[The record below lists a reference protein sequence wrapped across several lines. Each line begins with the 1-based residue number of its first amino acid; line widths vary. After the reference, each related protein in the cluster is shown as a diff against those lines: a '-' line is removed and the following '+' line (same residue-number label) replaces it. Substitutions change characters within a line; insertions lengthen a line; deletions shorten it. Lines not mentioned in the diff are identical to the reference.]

1 LPIYDPTTY
10 IESLGIYL
18 PPIEISSARRVAGI
32 RSGIRVPLERF
43 TGIKSIRNVQADEF
57 SFDLACRAIE
67 SSLRHSSFR
76 AEDIG
81 LLIACNISKYDRE
94 GFVFPIEPNTAT
106 CLRKALGFRNAF
118 AFDINNACAGMFTGI
133 LVADCILHM
142 TDIRAAMVVSGEF
155 ITHISDAAQRE
166 ISSFTDPLLACL
178 TLGDSGAAVVLAR
191 SGDKAIGFQSI
202 DLLTLGIYSSLSRG
216 SPAGEGDTGA
226 VMVTN
231 SKELLRVGSLE
242 AARHFVKSIHKQGW
256 SPDAIDHVIGHQVSV
271 GSLDSCARQ
280 INSQLNGTKLDRQKV
295 VNNLAHRGNTATT
308 THLVALNDRM
318 QNGNIGPGDRVAF
331 CMAAS
336 GLTVG
341 TALYVLDDL
350 PSRVRN
356 NGPPTPK
363 VAGYEKPAPMSGLVA
378 PKAVSIASVTTT
390 RSRPQVPLSTE
401 QIALEAAEAC
411 LAQAPCCK
419 QDIGML
425 LFIGVFKGGFLAE
438 PSYAAILAGSLF
450 SSSHSNAGD
459 PVALAFDL
467 QAGPN
472 GFLMGCEILRTM
484 FGRRQIR
491 AGLVIAAE
499 FDDNRLLD
507 GYPTLGLAEIA
518 SAAVIMEPGKS
529 GVQVSD
535 CQFFTF
541 DEYADSCRA
550 DLIACKTAHI
560 SLQVC
565 QDYLA
570 KLSICLRRAI
580 QMYLGRTGMKLAEF
594 DEFYFPQISSA
605 FLDAVALDLAIPR
618 ERVSD
623 VTVEGRDLYT
633 SSLPCILE
641 ASLLSGLAGSG
652 KVCLCVTAGP
662 GINIGC
668 AVLKG

>member
-1 LPIYDPTTY
+1 
-10 IESLGIYL
+10 
-18 PPIEISSARRVAGI
+18 
-32 RSGIRVPLERF
+32 
-43 TGIKSIRNVQADEF
+43 
-57 SFDLACRAIE
+57 
-67 SSLRHSSFR
+67 
-76 AEDIG
+76 
-81 LLIACNISKYDRE
+81 
-94 GFVFPIEPNTAT
+94 
-106 CLRKALGFRNAF
+106 
-118 AFDINNACAGMFTGI
+118 
-133 LVADCILHM
+133 
-142 TDIRAAMVVSGEF
+142 
-155 ITHISDAAQRE
+155 
-166 ISSFTDPLLACL
+166 
-178 TLGDSGAAVVLAR
+178 
-191 SGDKAIGFQSI
+191 
-202 DLLTLGIYSSLSRG
+202 
-216 SPAGEGDTGA
+216 
-226 VMVTN
+226 
-231 SKELLRVGSLE
+231 
-242 AARHFVKSIHKQGW
+242 
-256 SPDAIDHVIGHQVSV
+256 
-271 GSLDSCARQ
+271 
-280 INSQLNGTKLDRQKV
+280 
-295 VNNLAHRGNTATT
+295 
-308 THLVALNDRM
+308 
-318 QNGNIGPGDRVAF
+318 
-331 CMAAS
+331 
-336 GLTVG
+336 
-341 TALYVLDDL
+341 
-350 PSRVRN
+350 
-356 NGPPTPK
+356 
-363 VAGYEKPAPMSGLVA
+363 
-378 PKAVSIASVTTT
+378 
-390 RSRPQVPLSTE
+390 
-401 QIALEAAEAC
+401 
-411 LAQAPCCK
+411 
-419 QDIGML
+419 ML

>member
-32 RSGIRVPLERF
+32 RSGIKVPLERF

-81 LLIACNISKYDRE
+81 LLIACNISKYDGK
-94 GFVFPIEPNTAT
+94 GFVFPIEPNTGT
-106 CLRKALGFRNAF
+106 YLRKAMGFKNAI

-133 LVADCILHM
+133 LVADCMLHM

-155 ITHISDAAQRE
+155 ISHISDAAQRE

-202 DLLTLGIYSSLSRG
+202 DLLTLGVYSSLSRG
-216 SPAGEGDTGA
+216 SPAGEGEAGF
-226 VMVTN
+226 VMFTD
-231 SKELLRVGSLE
+231 SKQLLRVASLE
-242 AARHFVKSIHKQGW
+242 AACHFVKSIHKQGW

-271 GSLDSCARQ
+271 GSLESCARQ

-363 VAGYEKPAPMSGLVA
+363 VAAYEKPAPMSGLVA

-411 LAQAPCCK
+411 LAQAPCRK

-425 LFIGVFKGGFLAE
+425 LFTGVFKGGFLAE

-450 SSSHSNAGD
+450 SSSHANASD

-570 KLSICLRRAI
+570 NLSICLRRAI

-594 DEFYFPQISSA
+594 DEFYFPQISSE
-605 FLDAVALDLAIPR
+605 FLDAVALDLAVPR

-668 AVLKG
+668 AVLEG

>member
-1 LPIYDPTTY
+1 MPIYGQTTY

-18 PPIEISSARRVAGI
+18 PPIEISSEARVAGI
-32 RSGIRVPLERF
+32 RSGIKFPLERF
-43 TGIKSIRNVQADEF
+43 TGIKSVRKVQADEF

-67 SSLRHSSFR
+67 SSLHYSSFR

-81 LLIACNISKYDRE
+81 LLIACNISKYDRK

-106 CLRKALGFRNAF
+106 CLRKTMGFKKAI

-133 LVADCILHM
+133 LVADCFLHM

-155 ITHISDAAQRE
+155 ISHLSDAAQRE
-166 ISSFTDPLLACL
+166 ISSLFDPRLACL

-191 SGDKAIGFQSI
+191 SEDKAIGFQSI
-202 DLLTLGIYSSLSRG
+202 DLLTLGAYSSLCRS
-216 SPAGEGDTGA
+216 SPAGEGEEGA
-226 VMVTN
+226 VMITD

-242 AARHFVKSIHKQGW
+242 AARHFVKSIHKRGW
-256 SPDAIDHVIGHQVSV
+256 SPEAIDHVIGHQVSV
-271 GSLDSCARQ
+271 RCLDSFARQ
-280 INSQLNGTKLDRQKV
+280 INSQLNGTKLDRRKV
-295 VNNLAHRGNTATT
+295 VNNLTRRGNTATT
-308 THLVALNDRM
+308 THLVALNDQM
-318 QNGNIGPGDRVAF
+318 QNETIGPGDRVAF

-350 PSRVRN
+350 PARIRN
-356 NGPPTPK
+356 SGPPTPK
-363 VAGYEKPAPMSGLVA
+363 AAADGKLDSTSGLVA
-378 PKAVSIASVTTT
+378 PNAVSIASVATT

-411 LAQAPCCK
+411 LAQAPCRK

-425 LFIGVFKGGFLAE
+425 LFTGVFKSGFLAE

-484 FGRRQIR
+484 LGRRQIR
-491 AGLVIAAE
+491 AGLVIATE
-499 FDDNRLLD
+499 FDDNRLLE
-507 GYPTLGLAEIA
+507 GYPTIGLAEIA
-518 SAAVIMEPGKS
+518 SAAVIMEPDKS
-529 GVQVSD
+529 GVQVAD

-541 DEYADSCRA
+541 DEYADSFRA
-550 DLIACKTAHI
+550 DAIACKTAHI
-560 SLQVC
+560 SFQAC
-565 QDYLA
+565 QNYLA
-570 KLSICLRRAI
+570 NLSICLRRAV
-580 QMYLGRTGMKLAEF
+580 QVYLGRTGMKLAEF
-594 DEFYFPQISSA
+594 DEFYFPQISSE
-605 FLDAVALDLAIPR
+605 FLDALAVDLSIPR
-618 ERVSD
+618 ERVAD
-623 VTVEGRDLYT
+623 VTVEGKDLYT

-641 ASLLSGLAGSG
+641 TSLLSGLAGSG
-652 KVCLCVTAGP
+652 KTCLCVTAGP